1 MSYAPGYVPV
11 QYDAA
16 FFARELRRIQEVL
29 NFEEAIGNLSLDPD
43 DAPIAD
49 TITTTPTKVPIW
61 GLRGPDPNL
70 SDGPIKT
77 DPRLSPAGEIQVQSG
92 GIYQVGFF
100 LTFQHDFAVEVFFEL
115 YVNEARTFFFDAL
128 DNTNQQQEASV
139 SATVQAIFQE
149 GDLIS
154 LRSYTLAGTDD
165 VNFIAGEMF
174 VHKLRDLRTRFS

>member
-11 QYDAA
+11 NYDAA
-16 FFARELRRIQEVL
+16 FFSRELRRIQEVL
-29 NFEEAIGNLSLDPD
+29 NLEEAIGNLSLDPD

-61 GLRGPDPNL
+61 GLRGPNPDL

-77 DPRLSPAGEIQVQSG
+77 DPRLTPAGEIEILSA
-92 GIYQVGFF
+92 GIFQVGFF

-115 YVNEARTFFFDAL
+115 YVNEARSFFFDAL
-128 DNTNQQQEASV
+128 DNTNQQEEASV
-139 SATVQAIFQE
+139 AATVQAILQE
-149 GDLIS
+149 GDLVS
-154 LRSYTLAGTDD
+154 LRAYTLSGTDD
-165 VNFIAGEMF
+165 VNYIAAELY